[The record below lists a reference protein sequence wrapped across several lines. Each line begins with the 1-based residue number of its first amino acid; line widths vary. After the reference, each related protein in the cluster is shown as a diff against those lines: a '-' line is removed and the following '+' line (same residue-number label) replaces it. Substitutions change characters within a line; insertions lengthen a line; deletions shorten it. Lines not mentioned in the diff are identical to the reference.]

1 MASPAALHTV
11 VFSCVKRTYLISWD
25 TEADWTRHGGWSVKI
40 HLNRFSIWMDGEKA
54 CCSPGSVEENMSQ
67 VLDFIRV
74 ADEWVA
80 AVQAAQS
87 TRKQETLL
95 THT

>member
-1 MASPAALHTV
+1 
-11 VFSCVKRTYLISWD
+11 
-25 TEADWTRHGGWSVKI
+25 
-40 HLNRFSIWMDGEKA
+40 MDGEKA

-95 THT
+95 TRT